1 MKQLTLLLGAAVT
14 LFFTSCDTTREITIN
29 ENGSG
34 TVVTTA
40 DMSAL
45 IGLAKMSGQ
54 DKDMDKMK
62 DAPKD
67 TTIKLSS
74 IVDSVQGFTDAEKA
88 LVKEG
93 TVNLVMNLEDE
104 KFLTRVNIPYTSLSN
119 LAQVETLS
127 GKMLTQSMKKAMDA
141 AGEDA
146 KQQMG
151 DEELPESSLET
162 YYVTTYEKGK
172 ITRKLDAA
180 KYAKVDDDKG
190 LQAMKEMSQQGMPV
204 TNTLVFNLPKA
215 AKKAEGKNVKLSED
229 KKKVTINSDLADFFD
244 DGKKLEFSIEY

>member
-1 MKQLTLLLGAAVT
+1 MKQLSVLLIAACA
-14 LFFTSCDTTREITIN
+14 LFLTSCDTTREITIN

-45 IGLAKMSGQ
+45 LGLAKMAGQ

-67 TTIKLSS
+67 TTMSLANLI
-74 IVDSVQGFTDAEKA
+74 DSVKGFTAEEKA
-88 LVKEG
+88 LVKNG
-93 TVNLVMNLEDE
+93 TVNLTMNLEDE
-104 KFLTRVNIPYTSLSN
+104 KFLTKVNIPYTSIEN
-119 LAQVETLS
+119 LAQVEKLS

-141 AGEDA
+141 AGEEA

-151 DEELPESSLET
+151 EEEMPEGSLDD
-162 YYVTTYEKGK
+162 YYVTTYTKGK
-172 ITRKLDAA
+172 ITRTLNAT
-180 KYAKVDDDKG
+180 KYADLDNDKG
-190 LQAMKEMSQQGMPV
+190 MQAMKEMSQQGMPV
-204 TNTLVFNLPKA
+204 TTTLVFNLPKA

-229 KKKVTINSDLADFFD
+229 KKKVTINSDLDDFFS
-244 DGKKLEFSIEY
+244 DGKKLEFTIEY